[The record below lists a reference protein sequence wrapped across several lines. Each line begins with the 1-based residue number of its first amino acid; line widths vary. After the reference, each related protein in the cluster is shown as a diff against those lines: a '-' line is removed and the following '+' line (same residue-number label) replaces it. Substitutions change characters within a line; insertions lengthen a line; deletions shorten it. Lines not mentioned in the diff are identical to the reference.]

1 MFIAYPIS
9 SNDTSKSNLGDDFN
23 GIVVASLRA
32 TNLGKLVQSHLSS
45 DLESSLGIIDPNGVI
60 VYTANSTFIGENL
73 FGQKVQSLL
82 APAFNSQ
89 AEVDQFNDFLRA
101 SLKGGTDSK
110 DFGGRAGPTS
120 TITYLPI
127 LISTDDGASDDK
139 SNHFLTLYLTAPHN
153 IANKVGPLIDQER
166 NLSLAVI
173 STISGIT
180 VAFLYV
186 VLSSNKR
193 LERTV
198 SDRTSSL
205 EIANESL
212 STSNKELAE
221 KSRQLESA
229 NEQLTIN
236 EKMQREFINIAA
248 HELRTPTQA
257 IIGFSELFE
266 LRPEEREESM
276 KAVARN
282 ATRLERLTNDI
293 LDVARIEGKSLTLN
307 KEKFNIS
314 EVVSAAVDDAK
325 RQIENGDIRLIYQEP
340 KEILVEGDKERITQ
354 VISNLLRN
362 AIKFTKKGS
371 IFVLSEEKGNEV
383 VVSVVDNGSGID
395 PEIQPRLFTK
405 FTSKSQTGTGLG
417 LFISRSII
425 EAHGGTITGTNNKEG
440 AGATFTFTLPL

>member
-1 MFIAYPIS
+1 
-9 SNDTSKSNLGDDFN
+9 
-23 GIVVASLRA
+23 
-32 TNLGKLVQSHLSS
+32 
-45 DLESSLGIIDPNGVI
+45 
-60 VYTANSTFIGENL
+60 
-73 FGQKVQSLL
+73 
-82 APAFNSQ
+82 
-89 AEVDQFNDFLRA
+89 
-101 SLKGGTDSK
+101 
-110 DFGGRAGPTS
+110 
-120 TITYLPI
+120 
-127 LISTDDGASDDK
+127 
-139 SNHFLTLYLTAPHN
+139 
-153 IANKVGPLIDQER
+153 
-166 NLSLAVI
+166 
-173 STISGIT
+173 
-180 VAFLYV
+180 
-186 VLSSNKR
+186 
-193 LERTV
+193 
-198 SDRTSSL
+198 
-205 EIANESL
+205 
-212 STSNKELAE
+212 
-221 KSRQLESA
+221 
-229 NEQLTIN
+229 
-236 EKMQREFINIAA
+236 INIAA

-293 LDVARIEGKSLTLN
+293 LDVTKIEGKSLTLN

-325 RQIENGDIRLIYQEP
+325 RQIANGDVRLIYQEP

-383 VVSVVDNGSGID
+383 VVSVVDSGSGID

-425 EAHGGTITGTNNKEG
+425 EAHGGKITGTNNKEG